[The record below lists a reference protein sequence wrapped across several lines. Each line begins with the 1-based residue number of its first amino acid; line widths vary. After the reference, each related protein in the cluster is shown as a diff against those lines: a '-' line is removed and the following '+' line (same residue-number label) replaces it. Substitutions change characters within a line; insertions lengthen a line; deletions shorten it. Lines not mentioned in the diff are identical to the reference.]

1 MGDYRSSSH
10 VYWRCKYH
18 IVWTPKFRFKI
29 LKGNVAKEL
38 NRSIYILFVQL
49 RSLCLSE
56 CRYRGAL

>member
-1 MGDYRSSSH
+1 GGDY
-10 VYWRCKYH
+10 
-18 IVWTPKFRFKI
+18 FKG

-56 CRYRGAL
+56 CRYRGAFRQILSAKSAALFIGFSFS